1 MHSSAGEPGAQSVLP
16 TAGCGASAV
25 TVLCAMVTS
34 AEVPMTRPT
43 VHGIR
48 LAPPR
53 NAAVKLVGGRF
64 QRFSAESTSIRRAS
78 FITTMRSASASA
90 SDWSWVT

>member
-1 MHSSAGEPGAQSVLP
+1 MHSSALDSGAQSILP
-16 TAGCGASAV
+16 TAGCGASAL

-34 AEVPMTRPT
+34 ADVPMTRPT

-64 QRFSAESTSIRRAS
+64 HRFSAVSTSISRAL
-78 FITTMRSASASA
+78 FITTIRSASASA
-90 SDWSWVT
+90 SA